1 MPLTPKQQQEIL
13 AALNALSPM
22 QVARFESLLS
32 AFTKPVTSQL
42 VNASTLVTQKVVDE
56 MSVRLVA
63 HHASTTQPM
72 TKTIFEHAFNDALNA
87 AGITSALHKSGTN
100 RGHDM
105 TANGVPISLKTEAA
119 AAIKPGAIHV
129 SKWMELGQG
138 AWHLPSLLQHYMTH
152 LNGYDQIFT
161 LRCLSRTPYTYELVE
176 IPKALMLKGANAELV
191 EMTSSK
197 QNPKPGYGYVRDDD
211 GNLLFEL
218 YFDGGSERKLQIK
231 KLLKS
236 LCVVRAT
243 WSF

>member
-1 MPLTPKQQQEIL
+1 MPLTPKQQQDIL

-22 QVARFESLLS
+22 QVARFETLLQ
-32 AFTKPVTSQL
+32 AFTKPV
-42 VNASTLVTQKVVDE
+42 NAKLLAPSPLVTQKVVDE
-56 MSVRLVA
+56 MAVRLVA

-72 TKTIFEHAFNDALNA
+72 TKTIFEHALCDAMNA
-87 AGITSALHKSGTN
+87 AGIKAALHKSGTN

-105 TANGVPISLKTEAA
+105 TANEVAVSLKTEAA
-119 AAIKPGAIHV
+119 TAIKPSSIHV

-138 AWHLPSLLQHYMTH
+138 AWHLPALLQHYLTH

-161 LRCLSRTPYTYELVE
+161 LRCLSRAPYEYELVE
-176 IPKALMLKGANAELV
+176 IPKALMLQGANAQLV
-191 EMTSSK
+191 QMTNSK
-197 QNPKPGYGYVRDDD
+197 QNPQPGYGYVKDAK
-211 GNLLFEL
+211 GNPLFEL

-243 WSF
+243 WTF